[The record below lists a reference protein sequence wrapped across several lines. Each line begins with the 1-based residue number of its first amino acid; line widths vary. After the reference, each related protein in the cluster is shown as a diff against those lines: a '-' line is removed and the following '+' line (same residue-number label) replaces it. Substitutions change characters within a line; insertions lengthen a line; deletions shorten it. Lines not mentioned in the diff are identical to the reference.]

1 MANWEGPT
9 DGTPSLVTDDSPP
22 EAVGPSGGEAALE
35 DCAWTLAW
43 FDESVGLF
51 LVGVVV
57 VTGTRVGSEAE
68 GADVVAAECGERGE
82 GLLVV
87 VGTKDVGAGVM
98 VGVLSGRACC

>member
-9 DGTPSLVTDDSPP
+9 DDILSLVTDNSPP
-22 EAVGPSGGEAALE
+22 EAAGPSGGEAALE

-68 GADVVAAECGERGE
+68 GAGTVAAGCGERGE

-87 VGTKDVGAGVM
+87 VGTRDVGAGV
-98 VGVLSGRACC
+98 LSGRC